1 MPVLR
6 KFFCLQLET
15 GVLCI
20 GILGILGSL
29 MRYYD
34 STNPTFRPG
43 PIETS
48 VYILVL
54 ALLIFGTIKRNHY
67 YLLPWLI
74 LTYIGI
80 IVTSLVIL
88 TIIVLTFINYGEMRR
103 AVEKTVGTYHSGQ
116 STFLIFLTLLFAVY
130 ALMIYMYMAVSSL
143 FSTFKKENPR
153 IPGAV
158 LPQTIGESVTF
169 RKV

>member
-1 MPVLR
+1 MPALR

-29 MRYYD
+29 VKYYD
-34 STNPTFRPG
+34 STNPTYRPG
-43 PIETS
+43 PIETL
-48 VYILVL
+48 VYILIC

-88 TIIVLTFINYGEMRR
+88 TIIVLSFINYEEMQR
-103 AVEKTVGTYHSGQ
+103 AVEKNIGTYNSSQ
-116 STFLIFLTLLFAVY
+116 NTFLIFFSLLIAVY

-153 IPGAV
+153 LPGAI